1 MTLPA
6 FRRLLP
12 KQRIE
17 LTLQVGIPL
26 LRQLW
31 AEGSPQLFFVP
42 TSSTG
47 IFVELRYEAYLQAI
61 VLVNSF
67 TTTAE
72 LEKYLDPITLPRYST

>member
-1 MTLPA
+1 MTLAA

-17 LTLQVGIPL
+17 LTLEAGIPL
-26 LRQLW
+26 LRRPW
-31 AEGSPQLFFVP
+31 AEGGSQLFFVP

-47 IFVELRYEAYLQAI
+47 IFVELRHETRLQVI
-61 VLVNSF
+61 VLINSF

-72 LEKYLDPITLPRYST
+72 LEKYLDLITLPRYFN